1 MNKIFL
7 IGNLTRDPELSEAAS
22 GIPICRFSIAV
33 NRRRY
38 SAQDNGERQTDFFN
52 VTAFRGLAENVARF
66 VKKGNKVAVTGSV
79 QIRTVDDS
87 NGLRRTYVDV
97 VADDVE
103 FLTPKNSGP
112 NDDYTPAQAPV
123 QRRKPVLQEFEDNE
137 DIPF

>member
-22 GIPICRFSIAV
+22 GTPICRFSIAV
-33 NRRRY
+33 NRRR
-38 SAQDNGERQTDFFN
+38 SSRDNAEPQVDYFR
-52 VTAFRGLAENVARF
+52 VTAFRNLAENVARF
-66 VKKGNKVAVTGSV
+66 VKKGNKVAVVGTI
-79 QIRTVDDS
+79 QIQNVEDS
-87 NGLRRTYVDV
+87 SGQRRTYVDV
-97 VADDVE
+97 IADDVE

-112 NDDYTPAQAPV
+112 NDDYTPAQPPV

>member
-22 GIPICRFSIAV
+22 GTPICRFSIAV
-33 NRRRY
+33 NRRR
-38 SAQDNGERQTDFFN
+38 SSRDNADPQVDYFR
-52 VTAFRGLAENVARF
+52 VTAFRNLAENVARF
-66 VKKGNKVAVTGSV
+66 VKKGNKVAVVGTI
-79 QIRTVDDS
+79 QIQNVEDS
-87 NGLRRTYVDV
+87 SGQRRTYVDV
-97 VADDVE
+97 IADDVE

-112 NDDYTPAQAPV
+112 NDDYTPAQPPV